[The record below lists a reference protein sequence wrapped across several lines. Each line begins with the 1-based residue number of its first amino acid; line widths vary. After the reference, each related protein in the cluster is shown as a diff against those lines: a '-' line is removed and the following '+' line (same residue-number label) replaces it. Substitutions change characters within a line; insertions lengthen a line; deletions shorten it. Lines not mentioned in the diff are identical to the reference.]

1 MDPALS
7 RIKPVHGPA
16 VAAGTRITVFGDGFV
31 NTSHLQCRFGADS
44 VPATYKSD
52 REITCDTPPLD
63 ETDDDGSGR
72 MTWRALSEQYN
83 RYPDPLHGSRRL
95 FPTAHYYPL
104 YLSRLVA
111 VEVSNNGQDWTDSGI
126 TYLYQAD
133 SIVTSIFP
141 GMGMEMSGTPLFVV
155 GRNFVN
161 STALRCRI
169 GPHILKA
176 TFLRRELLL
185 CFAPSQPTR
194 ELDQGVLTHNRVS
207 TPNFAHAPEARFVL
221 YM

>member
-1 MDPALS
+1 MQILWG
-7 RIKPVHGPA
+7 V
-16 VAAGTRITVFGDGFV
+16 GF
-31 NTSHLQCRFGADS
+31 RF
-44 VPATYKSD
+44 
-52 REITCDTPPLD
+52 EWD

-133 SIVTSIFP
+133 SIVTTIFP
-141 GMGMEMSGTPLFVV
+141 GMGMDMSGTPLFVV
-155 GRNFVN
+155 GRNFRCFRFMRV
-161 STALRCRI
+161 ALDCLLVRLREMCMYWAI
-169 GPHILKA
+169 HLVM
-176 TFLRRELLL
+176 FLIR
-185 CFAPSQPTR
+185 
-194 ELDQGVLTHNRVS
+194 
-207 TPNFAHAPEARFVL
+207 
-221 YM
+221 